1 MNVLEWKIVPQGVCF
16 SVRRRDGVRVAVE
29 RWALEPVAT
38 PRASPASIA
47 PLLRLLDSDDAEL
60 QRLDELLV
68 SHAVVAT
75 FSGVEAGLLA
85 LPPRRDPAVA
95 IRSRG
100 NVTEA
105 SFALECELSFPG
117 AKAAVIERTG
127 SMVTVDG
134 VSFLLSSPLFR
145 LLEAV
150 DEFNASTPADAE
162 ERMRAWGAIRAL
174 ATDEVQYDNYL
185 GDLRVIVA
193 HRFSLRPFVNA
204 RGEPDFD
211 VTFIDPLSEQPVLAE
226 SRQDSFG
233 KGFRRFP
240 SVRNR
245 YPAGNGTH
253 VVLEPRVQNALV
265 AAHRA
270 MRGTPSERR
279 EFIRSPHAHIRA
291 VLPDALGEFDLSEI
305 FHDADLSERVVAVGI
320 YEPRVLPWLVRKGH
334 SWLPPEGGGIRIGET
349 SLELSP
355 ESASKLLTEVRE
367 ARAEGRPAVTFGEI
381 SVPATADAEVALEHL
396 VSEFTPSSPPE
407 AVQSSAV
414 VTAVDEGNGKQ
425 VLQIRANLE
434 AVEYESG
441 ESKSRRLPRSTDG
454 LLRTTAMPH
463 QTEALGWL
471 MDHYEAGRPGVL
483 VADDMGLGK
492 TLTALAFLA
501 WLKRL
506 QANGKLAER
515 PFLLVAPTGLLRNW
529 ADEST
534 KHLVGGVLGNRLDAH
549 GATLRA
555 MRLAAGGTKEFDA
568 GLPVLDVAKLQR
580 ADWVLTTY
588 ETLRDY
594 QHSFARV
601 AWGCLVFDEAQ
612 KLKNPTV
619 AMTDA
624 AKAMNADF
632 RIAMTGT
639 PVENRLADLW
649 SIVDTVHPG
658 RLGALKAFV
667 STYEAESPDAAAAL
681 GRLRDELVS
690 PPPFMVRRLKEDK
703 LPGLPEREIHLYR
716 EPMGRKQAH
725 AYTEAVKRAR
735 TPGTKMLAFLH
746 DCRRISLHPED
757 VASLSSDEALVEDSA
772 RMRVLFRCLDQVRA
786 AGEKALVFLD
796 SLELQGVLAGYIQRR
811 YQLAKPP
818 LIISGEVAGA
828 KRKGRVDDFQSREGF
843 DVMILSPRA
852 AGIGLTIT
860 AANHVIHLARWWN
873 PAVEDQCN
881 DRVYRIGQRKKV
893 HVHVPCAVHPTY
905 GDESFDVKLNALL
918 DRKREMS
925 KDVLAPPE
933 VSESELN
940 AMFQSIVA
948 PRAP

>member
-1 MNVLEWKIVPQGVCF
+1 MKVLEWRNLSGGISF
-16 SVRRRDGVRVAVE
+16 SVRGADGAGVAVE
-29 RWALEPVAT
+29 RWALESVAT
-38 PRASPASIA
+38 PTASAAGVS
-47 PLLRLLDSDDAEL
+47 PLLRLLDADDAEL
-60 QRLDELLV
+60 QGPDSLLV
-68 SHAVVAT
+68 SHSVVAS
-75 FSGVEAGLLA
+75 FSGAEATLLGL
-85 LPPRRDPAVA
+85 PQRRDPVVA

-105 SFALECELSFPG
+105 GFALECELSLPG
-117 AKAAVIERTG
+117 AKPAIIERRG
-127 SMVTVDG
+127 SLVAVDG
-134 VSFLLSSPLFR
+134 AWFLLSAPLFR

-150 DEFNASTPADAE
+150 DAFNASPPADAE
-162 ERMRAWGAIRAL
+162 DRMRAWGAIRAL

-185 GDLRVIVA
+185 GDLRVVVA
-193 HRFSLRPFVNA
+193 HRFSLRPFVNGK
-204 RGEPDFD
+204 GEPDFD
-211 VTFIDPLSEQPVLAE
+211 VTFIDPLSEQPVLPE

-240 SVRNR
+240 SVRSR

-253 VVLEPRVQNALV
+253 VVLEPRLQNALV
-265 AAHRA
+265 AVHRA

-279 EFIRSPHAHIRA
+279 EFIRSPHAHIRS
-291 VLPDALGEFDLSEI
+291 VLPDGFEDIDLSDVL
-305 FHDADLSERVVAVGI
+305 HDADLSDRVVAVGI
-320 YEPRVLPWLVRKGH
+320 YEPRVLAWLVRKGQ
-334 SWLPPEGGGIRIGET
+334 SWLPPEGGGLRIGDS

-355 ESASKLLTEVRE
+355 ESAAKLLTEVRE
-367 ARAEGRPAVTFGEI
+367 ARVAGRPTVTCEGL
-381 SVPATADAEVALEHL
+381 SVPASADAEVALEHL
-396 VSEFTPSSPPE
+396 VSEFTLS
-407 AVQSSAV
+407 SSAEV
-414 VTAVDEGNGKQ
+414 RSRAAVAEVGEQSGRQ

-434 AVEYESG
+434 AVEYESS
-441 ESKSRRLPRSTDG
+441 ESTSRTLPRSIDG
-454 LLRTTAMPH
+454 LLRTMLMPH
-463 QTEALGWL
+463 QIEALGWL

-492 TLTALAFLA
+492 TLTALAFIA
-501 WLKRL
+501 WLRRL
-506 QANGKLAER
+506 QAEGKVAER

-549 GATLRA
+549 GSTLRA
-555 MRLAAGGTKEFDA
+555 MRLAAGSTKEFDT

-658 RLGALKAFV
+658 RLGALRAFV
-667 STYEAESPDAAAAL
+667 STYEAESPSAAVAL
-681 GRLRDELVS
+681 SRLRDELVS

-716 EPMGRKQAH
+716 EVMGHKQAQ
-725 AYTEAVKRAR
+725 AYTDAVKRAR
-735 TPGTKMLAFLH
+735 TPGTKMLSFLH
-746 DCRRISLHPED
+746 DCRRISLHPE
-757 VASLSSDEALVEDSA
+757 ALGALVSDAAFIKDSA
-772 RMRVLFRCLDQVRA
+772 RVRVLFRCLDQVHE

-796 SLELQGVLAGYIQRR
+796 SLEMQGLLAGCVQRR
-811 YQLAKPP
+811 YQLKQPP
-818 LIISGEVAGA
+818 LIISGEVAGG
-828 KRKGRVDDFQSREGF
+828 KRKGKVDDFQSRDGF

-852 AGIGLTIT
+852 AGVGLTIT
-860 AANHVIHLARWWN
+860 AANHVVHLARWWN

-881 DRVYRIGQRKKV
+881 DRVYRIGQMKKV

-905 GDESFDVKLNALL
+905 GEESFDVKLNALL
-918 DRKREMS
+918 DRKRDMS
-925 KDVLAPPE
+925 RDVLAPPE
-933 VSESELN
+933 VSESELH
-940 AMFQSIVA
+940 AMFQSMVA
-948 PRAP
+948 A